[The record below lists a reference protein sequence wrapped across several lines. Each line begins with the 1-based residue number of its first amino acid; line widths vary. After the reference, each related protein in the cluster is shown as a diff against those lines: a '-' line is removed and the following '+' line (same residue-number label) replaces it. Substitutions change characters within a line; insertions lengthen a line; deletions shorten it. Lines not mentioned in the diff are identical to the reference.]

1 MEEKQY
7 IIKIVQQI
15 RDFLN
20 NRPED
25 KRIDCFLENVF
36 KEYNKLL
43 QEYCLNDFLS
53 EKQLSKIDV
62 IEQCVLQGLK
72 DYFNGRLMGALSEI
86 QRLLQNLQFNDDNIV
101 TVAKKDEV
109 WYRGRMKDDR
119 SYLFNRKEMFH
130 IPEHLRE
137 RVNSQ
142 RFSFNG
148 YPCLYLG
155 KSIWACWEELDE
167 PHLDDVCF
175 SAFKLTKDIRF
186 LDLSIPTEE
195 ILKTKLSDDYSKL
208 LVSLP
213 IMIACSVKTLNE
225 KANFKSEYVIP
236 QLMMAELINW
246 HCFDGYIFSSTKRN
260 PAFDWKEEYLLNI
273 VLPVVGEFDDDGLC
287 ISLKKTFM
295 LTEPI
300 YYKYEFLKSNVSNMI
315 LASKH
320 EVNAIFDE
328 VFYNKKNEYVEEDL
342 YPRALFGQMED
353 ILKKKEFS
361 EIS

>member
-1 MEEKQY
+1 MEEWQY
-7 IIKIVQQI
+7 IIKIVSQI
-15 RDFLN
+15 KDTLS
-20 NRPED
+20 NRPKE
-25 KRIDCFLENVF
+25 KRIDDFLEIGF
-36 KEYNKLL
+36 EKYNNLL
-43 QEYCLNDFLS
+43 KDYCLTDCLS
-53 EKQLSKIDV
+53 EKQKQTVDL
-62 IEQCVLQGLK
+62 IENRIIQSLK
-72 DYFNGRLMGALSEI
+72 DYFNGKLSGALIEI
-86 QRLLQNLQFNDDNIV
+86 QCLLQDLSGADGNNI
-101 TVAKKDEV
+101 AILKKGEI
-109 WYRGRMKDDR
+109 WYRGRIKEEG
-119 SYLFNRKEMFH
+119 SNLFNRKEMFH
-130 IPEHLRE
+130 IPEYLRE
-137 RVNSQ
+137 KVNSQ

-167 PHLDDVCF
+167 PHLDDICF
-175 SAFKLTKDIRF
+175 SAFKLSKDIRL
-186 LDLSIPTEE
+186 LDLSIPSEE
-195 ILKTKLSDDYSKL
+195 TLRKKTPDDYPAL

-213 IMIACSVKTLNE
+213 IMIACSIKTLNE

-273 VLPVVGEFDDDGLC
+273 VLPVVGSFDDDGLC
-287 ISLKKTFM
+287 ISLKKTFL

-315 LASKH
+315 ETS
-320 EVNAIFDE
+320 EQEIDAIYDE
-328 VFYNKKNEYVEEDL
+328 VFHNIYNEYEEEDL

-353 ILKKKEFS
+353 LLKKKVFF

>member
-1 MEEKQY
+1 MEQRQY
-7 IIKIVQQI
+7 IIKTVQQI
-15 RDFLN
+15 RDSLY
-20 NRPED
+20 NRPKD

-43 QEYCLNDFLS
+43 QEYCLIDCLS
-53 EKQLSKIDV
+53 EKQLSKIELIENCV
-62 IEQCVLQGLK
+62 IQGLK
-72 DYFNGRLMGALSEI
+72 DYFNGSLMGALTEI

-101 TVAKKDEV
+101 TVIKKGEV
-109 WYRGRMKDDR
+109 WYRGRLKDDR
-119 SYLFNRKEMFH
+119 SNLFNRKEMFH

-175 SAFKLTKDIRF
+175 SAFKLTKDIKL
-186 LDLSIPTEE
+186 LDLSIPTEDT
-195 ILKTKLSDDYSKL
+195 IVTNLSYEYPKL

-246 HCFDGYIFSSTKRN
+246 HGFDGYIFSSTKRN

-273 VLPVVGEFDDDGLC
+273 VLPVVDDFDTDGLC
-287 ISLKKTFM
+287 KTLKEIF
-295 LTEPI
+295 LITEPI
-300 YYKYEFLKSNVSNMI
+300 YYKYEFLKSTISNMI
-315 LASKH
+315 ALSEQEIDAMIDRDFHDK
-320 EVNAIFDE
+320 D
-328 VFYNKKNEYVEEDL
+328 NECKEDM

-353 ILKKKEFS
+353 ILKKKVFS
-361 EIS
+361 AIS